1 MVNNGK
7 IALGDVA
14 DLFGGGTPLRSNA
27 EFFGGSIPWVTPS
40 DLPAIGTV
48 ATLGTTEETLSQA
61 GLDQSSA
68 KLLPTKTVLF
78 SSRATIGKIAVADR
92 PFSTNQG
99 FINFVPKPA
108 RLDEWY
114 LAFYLLHALP
124 EIERL
129 CGETTFKEVPRT
141 KMRAF
146 EIPDVPVKE
155 QRRVVSR
162 IKECLSRVEE
172 MQRLREEAL
181 DDASALTAAAV
192 RERLDPLVRAGDLI
206 PFGELVAATRLGL
219 VRSKGEQGDG
229 RAFAYFK
236 MNNIARGGRVDVT
249 SMTRVDAT
257 PQEARENALTDGDFL
272 FNTRNSFE
280 LVGKTGVAPAFPEPL
295 LYNNNIL
302 RVRFRD
308 GVLSHYVNFAFQHPF
323 VQKELNLRKSK
334 TTNVCAVYYKSLQTL
349 PIPFPK
355 RADDQ
360 KEITTFLKRVE
371 STAIAMESQL
381 DEQESDYPALR
392 ESILREAFAGNL

>member
-1 MVNNGK
+1 MSTLRPLRELVDNVSDAFNPAPTSSKEFLLFSFEAFDAGK
-7 IALGDVA
+7 KPVTVAESEMKSGKKIVRAGDV
-14 DLFGGGTPLRSNA
+14 LFAKLNPR
-27 EFFGGSIPWVTPS
+27 IPRAWLVRNS
-40 DLPAIGTV
+40 GN
-48 ATLGTTEETLSQA
+48 GTTKLCSTEFVVLRVKKAKELDPEYLTWTLLAPQFLAPIQA
-61 GLDQSSA
+61 QVSSSTKSHQRVRPEFILD
-68 KLLPTKTVLF
+68 KGIPLPPHL
-78 SSRATIGKIAVADR
+78 
-92 PFSTNQG
+92 
-99 FINFVPKPA
+99 
-108 RLDEWY
+108 
-114 LAFYLLHALP
+114 
-124 EIERL
+124 
-129 CGETTFKEVPRT
+129 
-141 KMRAF
+141 
-146 EIPDVPVKE
+146 E